1 MSRGLDM
8 ADPKKIDLMIHTNM
22 AAREY
27 GIQITLYRNI
37 IFEKLGVNGTDMECL
52 GYLLSKRTSTPTELA
67 KYTGISSGA
76 TTAMLDR
83 LEKGDFIER
92 RPNPDDR
99 RGTLIV
105 LAKSGAEKVAPWFAP
120 VGKAQ
125 EELISNY
132 SEDELQLISS
142 FFEQYAKI
150 WENERKKIEK
160 S

>member
-1 MSRGLDM
+1 M
-8 ADPKKIDLMIHTNM
+8 ADPKKIDLMIRTNV

-27 GIQITLYRNI
+27 GIQMTLYRNM
-37 IFEKLGVNGTDMECL
+37 IFEKLGINGTDMECL
-52 GYLLSKRTSTPTELA
+52 GFLLSKRISTPTELA
-67 KYTGISSGA
+67 RYTGLSSGA
-76 TTAMLDR
+76 ATAMLDR
-83 LEKGDFIER
+83 LEKGGFIER

-105 LAKSGAEKVAPWFAP
+105 LVKSGAEKVAPWFAP

-125 EELISNY
+125 EKLISNC
-132 SEDELQLISS
+132 SEEDLQLISG

-150 WENERKKIEK
+150 WEQERKKLEK

>member
-1 MSRGLDM
+1 M
-8 ADPKKIDLMIHTNM
+8 ADPQKNNLMIRTNM

-27 GIQITLYRNI
+27 GIQMTLYRNI
-37 IFEKLGVNGTDMECL
+37 IFEKLSVNGTDMECL
-52 GYLLSKRTSTPTELA
+52 GYLLSKRISTPTELA
-67 KYTGISSGA
+67 KYTGLSSGA

-83 LEKGDFIER
+83 LEKGGFIER

-105 LAKSGAEKVAPWFAP
+105 LAKSGAEKVAPWFAH

-125 EELISNY
+125 EQLISNY
-132 SEDELQLISS
+132 SEDELQLISG

-150 WENERKKIEK
+150 WEQERKKLEK

>member
-1 MSRGLDM
+1 M
-8 ADPKKIDLMIHTNM
+8 ADPKKIDLMIRTNV

-52 GYLLSKRTSTPTELA
+52 GYLLSKRISSPTELA
-67 KYTGISSGA
+67 KYTGLSSGA

-83 LEKGDFIER
+83 LEKGGFIER

-125 EELISNY
+125 NELISNY
-132 SEDELQLISS
+132 SEKELQLISD
-142 FFEQYAKI
+142 FFERYAKI
-150 WENERKKIEK
+150 WEQERVKLEN

>member
-1 MSRGLDM
+1 M
-8 ADPKKIDLMIHTNM
+8 AEPTKIALIIRTNV

-27 GIQITLYRNI
+27 GIQMTLYRNM
-37 IFEKLGVNGTDMECL
+37 IFGKLGVNGTDMECL
-52 GYLLSKRTSTPTELA
+52 GYLLSKRISTPTELA
-67 KYTGISSGA
+67 KYTGLSSGA

-92 RPNPDDR
+92 RPNPEDR

-105 LAKSGAEKVAPWFAP
+105 LAKSGVEKVAPWFAP

-125 EELISNY
+125 EELISNS
-132 SEDELQLISS
+132 SEDDLQLISS

-150 WENERKKIEK
+150 WEQERKKLEK
-160 S
+160 L

>member
-1 MSRGLDM
+1 MTK
-8 ADPKKIDLMIHTNM
+8 PTKIDLIIRTNI
-22 AAREY
+22 AARGY
-27 GIQITLYRNI
+27 GIQMTMFRNV
-37 IFEKLGVNGTDMECL
+37 IFEKLDVNGTDMECL
-52 GYLLSKRTSTPTELA
+52 GFLFYKRIATPTELA
-67 KYTGISSGA
+67 RYTGLTSGA

-83 LEKGDFIER
+83 LEKGGFIER

-105 LAKSGAEKVAPWFAP
+105 LVKSGAEKVAKWFAP

-132 SEDELQLISS
+132 SEEELQLISD
-142 FFEQYAKI
+142 FFERYAKI
-150 WENERKKIEK
+150 WEQECQKLQK

>member
-1 MSRGLDM
+1 MVE
-8 ADPKKIDLMIHTNM
+8 PTKIDLIIRTNM

-27 GIQITLYRNI
+27 GIQMTLYRNM
-37 IFEKLGVNGTDMECL
+37 IFGKLGVNGTDMECL
-52 GYLLSKRTSTPTELA
+52 GFLLSKRISTPTELA
-67 KYTGISSGA
+67 KYTGLSSGA

-83 LEKGDFIER
+83 LENAGFIER

-125 EELISNY
+125 EKLISNC
-132 SEDELQLISS
+132 SEEDLQLISG

-150 WENERKKIEK
+150 WEQERKKLEK
-160 S
+160 P

>member
-1 MSRGLDM
+1 M
-8 ADPKKIDLMIHTNM
+8 ADPKKIDLMIRTNM

-27 GIQITLYRNI
+27 GIQMTLYRNM

-52 GYLLSKRTSTPTELA
+52 GYLLSKRISTPTELA
-67 KYTGISSGA
+67 KYTGLSSGA

-83 LEKGDFIER
+83 LEKGWFIER

-99 RGTLIV
+99 RGTLIA
-105 LAKSGAEKVAPWFAP
+105 LAKSGTDRVAPWYAP

-132 SEDELQLISS
+132 SEDELQLISG
-142 FFEQYAKI
+142 FFESYAKI
-150 WENERKKIEK
+150 WEQEREK
-160 S
+160 FQKS

>member
-1 MSRGLDM
+1 M
-8 ADPKKIDLMIHTNM
+8 ANPKKIDLMIRTNV

-27 GIQITLYRNI
+27 HIQLTLYRNV

-67 KYTGISSGA
+67 KYTGLSSGA
-76 TTAMLDR
+76 ATAMLDR
-83 LEKGDFIER
+83 LEKGRFIER
-92 RPNPDDR
+92 QPNPDDR

-105 LAKSGAEKVAPWFAP
+105 LAKSGAERVAPWYAP

-125 EELISNY
+125 EQLISNY
-132 SEDELQLISS
+132 SEDELQLIAG
-142 FFEQYAKI
+142 FFESYAKI
-150 WENERKKIEK
+150 WEQEREKLEK

>member
-1 MSRGLDM
+1 M
-8 ADPKKIDLMIHTNM
+8 AESTKIDLIIQTNM
-22 AAREY
+22 AARDY
-27 GIQITLYRNI
+27 GIQMTLYRNM
-37 IFEKLGVNGTDMECL
+37 IFGKLGVNGTDMECL
-52 GYLLSKRTSTPTELA
+52 GFLLSKRISTPTELA
-67 KYTGISSGA
+67 RYTGLSSGA

-83 LEKGDFIER
+83 LEKEGFIER

-125 EELISNY
+125 NALISNY
-132 SEDELQLISS
+132 SEKELQLISD
-142 FFEQYAKI
+142 FFERYAKI
-150 WENERKKIEK
+150 WEQERVKLEK